1 MVLHLLHKNCD
12 KIFSMNQ
19 DLAERGHMPAS
30 VEASP
35 TLVVYGDFSCPMCYL
50 ASQGVDALTNAG
62 IAVQWRAVEHRPDLL
77 VGGLRHDVDTLSAVE
92 RSLGDARAL
101 LRPGEQLPATVPA
114 LVPRT
119 MAAVSAYAEACGA
132 EVKDEIRRL
141 LFSAYWEG
149 GVDIGNP
156 TVLHTLLAGAFMRGK
171 ATSDPIRE
179 SGYAVAVTG
188 GPITSQAWRL
198 IRGWKQDW
206 QALGATE
213 LPSLWDGTRVKSG
226 ERAVR
231 QLAVE
236 VSQASAREGTL
247 DGAGTRAMVGSSWRP
262 PTTVRPPAS
271 WVSQAGD
278 PWRRAF
284 LMSL

>member
-1 MVLHLLHKNCD
+1 LVLDLLQKNRD

-19 DLAERGHMPAS
+19 DLAERAHMPAS
-30 VEASP
+30 MEAAG

-62 IAVQWRAVEHRPDLL
+62 IAVQWRAVEHRPDLP
-77 VGGLRHDVDTLSAVE
+77 VGGLRHDVDTTSAVE

-149 GVDIGNP
+149 ADIGNP

-198 IRGWKQDW
+198 IRGWQQDW
-206 QALGATE
+206 QALGAPE

-236 VSQASAREGTL
+236 VSQASAPEGTL
-247 DGAGTRAMVGSSWRP
+247 DGAGTRARVGSSWRP
-262 PTTVRPPAS
+262 PTTVCPPAS
-271 WVSQAGD
+271 WVSQVGD

-284 LMSL
+284 RMSH

>member
-1 MVLHLLHKNCD
+1 M
-12 KIFSMNQ
+12 SQ
-19 DLAERGHMPAS
+19 DFAERVPMPAPA
-30 VEASP
+30 EASR
-35 TLVVYGDFSCPMCYL
+35 TLAVYGDFSCAMCYV

-62 IAVQWRAVEHRPDLL
+62 ISVQWCAVEHRPDLP
-77 VGGLRHDVDTLSAVE
+77 VGGLRQDVDTLSAIE

-101 LRPGEQLPATVPA
+101 LRLGEQWPATVPA

-132 EVKDEIRRL
+132 EVEDEVRRL
-141 LFSAYWEG
+141 LFSAHWEG

-198 IRGWKQDW
+198 IRDW
-206 QALGATE
+206 RQEWQTLGAPE
-213 LPSLWDGTRVKSG
+213 LPSLWDGTRVRSG

-236 VSQASAREGTL
+236 VSQASPPEGTL
-247 DGAGTRAMVGSSWRP
+247 DRAGTRAMVGSSWRP
-262 PTTVRPPAS
+262 PTTVCPLAS
-271 WVSQAGD
+271 WVSQVGD

-284 LMSL
+284 RMSH